1 MESIIIQSVHEDF
14 VPMRERERERERVV
28 SLPHDLTRMC
38 RERALSRPFIKT
50 RILRSHDQTEWLT
63 NALFVLDATKKEQ
76 PVPNLV

>member
-14 VPMRERERERERVV
+14 VPMRERERERVV